1 MNRFGPLVVL
11 LGAIPLLML
20 SGQGMATLLP
30 IKKLVTAVLTP
41 QPTPLPP
48 LQPLPPLPALPVLG
62 SQSGLPPP
70 AGALVAEQ
78 VPVAAGGSSVVRHY
92 LLHTPNRPSSVPTNE
107 KLPLVLVL
115 HGNNQSAQQMAN
127 TASGQVWRL
136 MADGIIG
143 DEIGPFYVAFLNGAT
158 PGNLA
163 SGPQAIGTWNDC
175 DAERVNNLST
185 ANDVAFAKAV
195 VAQLE
200 SKINPSKVY
209 AYGMSNG
216 AMMALRLGREAGDVV
231 AAVAAIAGVD
241 PQPVNDECV
250 ETADGVPMRRPAAIV
265 HGTADSLVPFANN
278 CVTNS
283 NLSGLLATIC
293 RLGHAETVAAW
304 KSKSG
309 AIFAA
314 DEQGLPPPTTT
325 YPKSASPRPAP
336 APIDATRISCAQ
348 HLKGF
353 DLSSLLERGLLVPA
367 SPSDVQIE
375 DCVITGGGHLEP
387 SILTYAGIAVEAAF
401 GKQNNDAES
410 AMLAWQFFRR
420 HTK

>member
-1 MNRFGPLVVL
+1 MNRVRPLIVL
-11 LGAIPLLML
+11 LGAVSLLML
-20 SGQGMATLLP
+20 SDQGTAALLP
-30 IKKLVTAVLTP
+30 IKKLVAAVLTP
-41 QPTPLPP
+41 PPTPLPP
-48 LQPLPPLPALPVLG
+48 LQPLPPLPALPVPG

-78 VPVAAGGSSVVRHY
+78 VTVTAGSSAVRHY
-92 LLHTPNRPSSVPTNE
+92 LLHIPSRPSGISSNE
-107 KLPLVLVL
+107 KLPLILIL
-115 HGNNQSAQQMAN
+115 HGNNQSAQQMAG

-136 MADGIIG
+136 MADGIVG
-143 DEIGPFYVAFLNGAT
+143 DETGPFYVAFLNGAT

-163 SGPQAIGTWNDC
+163 TGTQAIGTWNDC

-185 ANDVAFAKAV
+185 VNDVAFAKAV
-195 VAQLE
+195 VAQMGDKIDP
-200 SKINPSKVY
+200 SKIY

-231 AAVAAIAGVD
+231 AAVAAVAGVD
-241 PQPVNDECV
+241 PQPINDECV
-250 ETADGVPMRRPAAIV
+250 ETADGVSTRRPAAIV
-265 HGTADSLVPFANN
+265 HGTADSLVPFSNN
-278 CVTNS
+278 CTTGNL
-283 NLSGLLATIC
+283 LSGSLATIC

-309 AIFAA
+309 AIFPA
-314 DEQGLPPPTTT
+314 DERGLTPPTTT
-325 YPKSASPRPAP
+325 YPKSISPRPAS
-336 APIDATRISCAQ
+336 APPDATRISCTQ

-353 DLSSLLERGLLVPA
+353 DLSSLLEQGLLVPG

-387 SILTYAGIAVEAAF
+387 SILTYAGAAVEAAF

-410 AMLAWQFFRR
+410 AVLAWQFFRR